1 MLSWV
6 VKYLGHHF
14 QGESL
19 FKLET
24 ILAVSIPL
32 GMCFPVFFVC
42 SFVFVCCC
50 WDLGGVRGR
59 HSFPRPQS

>member
-32 GMCFPVFFVC
+32 GMCFPVFLFVRLFL
-42 SFVFVCCC
+42 FVVVGI
-50 WDLGGVRGR
+50 WEE
-59 HSFPRPQS
+59 